1 MRLDLWIQLWG
12 ELMRASDD
20 YEQTWLTQLR
30 YATGWNYFLKYAIVL
45 PNNLT
50 AAGIIIQYWRPDL
63 NVAIFVTAFTVAII
77 AVNVS
82 YTPIGRKLSTP
93 PKLTRC
99 RSCTYLSSA
108 KQNSGCRPS
117 SSLSSSCSS

>member
-1 MRLDLWIQLWG
+1 MQLGLLIRLWG
-12 ELMRASDD
+12 KLTSTLHDW
-20 YEQTWLTQLR
+20 TWLTRSR

-63 NVAIFVTAFTVAII
+63 NVTIFVTTFTVAII

-82 YTPIGRKLSTP
+82 HTYARKLS
-93 PKLTRC
+93 
-99 RSCTYLSSA
+99 
-108 KQNSGCRPS
+108 KQTS
-117 SSLSSSCSS
+117 

>member
-1 MRLDLWIQLWG
+1 MQLDLLTQLWG
-12 ELMRASDD
+12 KSTTALDVEA
-20 YEQTWLTQLR
+20 WLTVPR

-63 NVAIFVTAFTVAII
+63 NVAIFVTTFTVAII

-82 YTPIGRKLSTP
+82 RTFSWDFVCRPILI
-93 PKLTRC
+93 TR
-99 RSCTYLSSA
+99 RFFTYHSSA
-108 KQNSGCRPS
+108 RQSSGCPQS
-117 SSLSSSCSS
+117 NY